1 MDDDYLIDRLTAL
14 VAAVASKEKIGEK
27 EARVIVAAKAG
38 ASEPYIYQ
46 IIKRKPMA
54 DGKLRVPGREMRKK
68 LSAAYPNWLD
78 MDHQAAPIVV
88 PPTIIAEPPRAV
100 YDDKPRRTLVQQVC
114 ELAERL
120 DDAGLLKLQGYAACL
135 LADHPLAKPKAA

>member
-1 MDDDYLIDRLTAL
+1 MDDDYLIARLTAL

-78 MDHQAAPIVV
+78 IDPQAAPIVV
-88 PPTIIAEPPRAV
+88 PPTLVAEPRAI
-100 YDDKPRRTLVQQVC
+100 YDDKPRRPLVQQVC
-114 ELAERL
+114 ELAERI

-135 LADHPLAKPKAA
+135 LADHQLSKPKAA

>member
-1 MDDDYLIDRLTAL
+1 
-14 VAAVASKEKIGEK
+14 
-27 EARVIVAAKAG
+27 
-38 ASEPYIYQ
+38 
-46 IIKRKPMA
+46 
-54 DGKLRVPGREMRKK
+54 
-68 LSAAYPNWLD
+68 